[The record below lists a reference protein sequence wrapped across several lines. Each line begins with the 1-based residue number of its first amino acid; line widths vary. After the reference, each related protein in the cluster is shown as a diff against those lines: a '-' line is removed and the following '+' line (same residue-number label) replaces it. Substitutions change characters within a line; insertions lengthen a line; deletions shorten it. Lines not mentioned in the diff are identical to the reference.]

1 MGLAKARI
9 ENLHSGEAFEV
20 LFNPE
25 EYALSKDN
33 NFASHNVPGLSSPIL
48 QFVHGNLRTLTMELF
63 FDTSDEAR
71 DVREETEKVVRLA
84 TIDSELHAPPPV
96 SVSWGS
102 LLFTGVLS
110 SVNQTFNRFLSDG
123 RPVRAR
129 LNVTWSELV
138 DPDRESREV
147 NRQTADFS
155 KRHVV
160 SEGETLAE
168 IAARYYEQ
176 PAAWRAIALE
186 NGIDD
191 PRRALFAG
199 REIVIPSLP
208 YLDPETG
215 EALA

>member
-9 ENLHSGEAFEV
+9 EILHSGEAFDV

-25 EYALSKDN
+25 EYTLSKDN

-63 FDTSDEAR
+63 FDTTDEAR
-71 DVREETEKVVRLA
+71 DVRDETEKVVGLA

-96 SVSWGS
+96 TVSWGS

-110 SVNQTFNRFLSDG
+110 SVNQTFSRFLADG

-129 LNVTWSELV
+129 LDVTFSELI

-155 KRHVV
+155 KLHVV
-160 SEGETLAE
+160 SEGETLAD
-168 IAARYYEQ
+168 IAARHYQ
-176 PAAWRAIALE
+176 DPAQWRAIALA
-186 NGIDD
+186 NRLDD
-191 PRRALFAG
+191 PRADLFAG
-199 REIVIPSLP
+199 RELAVPSLP

>member
-9 ENLHSGEAFEV
+9 ELLHSGEAFDV

-25 EYALSKDN
+25 EYTLAKDN

-48 QFVHGNLRTLTMELF
+48 QFVHGNLRTLAMELF
-63 FDTSDEAR
+63 FDTTDEAR

-84 TIDSELHAPPPV
+84 AIDSELHAPPPV
-96 SVSWGS
+96 AISWGS

-110 SVNQTFNRFLSDG
+110 SVNQTFSRFLSDG

-129 LNVTWSELV
+129 LDVTWSELI

-155 KRHVV
+155 KLHVV
-160 SEGETLAE
+160 SLGETLADL
-168 IAARYYEQ
+168 AARYYQQ

-186 NGIDD
+186 NGIED
-191 PRRALFAG
+191 PRRDLFAG
-199 REIVIPSLP
+199 RRIAIPSLP

-215 EALA
+215 EALP

>member
-1 MGLAKARI
+1 MGLARARI
-9 ENLHSGEAFEV
+9 EVLHTGEAFEV
-20 LFNPE
+20 LMNPE
-25 EYALSKDN
+25 EYSLAKDN

-63 FDTSDEAR
+63 FDTTDAAR

-84 TIDSELHAPPPV
+84 AIDSELHAPPPV
-96 SVSWGS
+96 SISWGS
-102 LLFTGVLS
+102 LLFTGVLT
-110 SVNQTFNRFLSDG
+110 SVHQTFNRFLADG

-129 LNVTWSELV
+129 LDVTWSELI

-160 SEGETLAE
+160 SEGETLSDL
-168 IAARYYEQ
+168 AARYYQE
-176 PAAWRAIALE
+176 PGAWRAIALE
-186 NGIDD
+186 NGIED
-191 PRRALFAG
+191 PRRDLFPG
-199 REIVIPSLP
+199 RELVVPSLP
-208 YLDPETG
+208 YLDPDTG

>member
-1 MGLAKARI
+1 MGLARARI
-9 ENLHSGEAFEV
+9 EVLHTGEAFEV
-20 LFNPE
+20 LMNPE
-25 EYALSKDN
+25 EYALAKDN

-63 FDTSDEAR
+63 FDTTDEAR
-71 DVREETEKVVRLA
+71 DVREETEKVVRLSA
-84 TIDSELHAPPPV
+84 IDSELHAPPPV
-96 SVSWGS
+96 TISWGS

-110 SVNQTFNRFLSDG
+110 SVNQTFNRFLADG

-129 LNVTWSELV
+129 LDVTWSEIV

-160 SEGETLAE
+160 SEGETLAGL
-168 IAARYYEQ
+168 AARYYQE

-186 NGIDD
+186 NGIED
-191 PRRALFAG
+191 PRRDLFPG
-199 REIVIPSLP
+199 RELVVPSLP
-208 YLDPETG
+208 YLDPDTG

>member
-1 MGLAKARI
+1 MGLARARI
-9 ENLHSGEAFEV
+9 EVLHTGEAFEV
-20 LFNPE
+20 LINPE
-25 EYALSKDN
+25 EYSLAKDN

-63 FDTSDEAR
+63 FDTTDAAR

-84 TIDSELHAPPPV
+84 AIDSELHAPPPV
-96 SVSWGS
+96 SISWGS
-102 LLFTGVLS
+102 LLFTGVLT
-110 SVNQTFNRFLSDG
+110 SVHQTFNRFLADG

-129 LNVTWSELV
+129 LDVTWSELI

-160 SEGETLAE
+160 SEGETLSE
-168 IAARYYEQ
+168 LAARYYHE
-176 PAAWRAIALE
+176 PGAWRAIALE
-186 NGIDD
+186 NGIED
-191 PRRALFAG
+191 PRRDLFPG
-199 REIVIPSLP
+199 RELVVPSLP
-208 YLDPETG
+208 YLDPDTG

>member
-9 ENLHSGEAFEV
+9 EILHTGEAFDV

-25 EYALSKDN
+25 EYTLAKDN
-33 NFASHNVPGLSSPIL
+33 NYASHNVPGLSSPIL

-63 FDTSDEAR
+63 FDTTDAAR
-71 DVREETEKVVRLA
+71 DVREETEKVVRLS

-96 SVSWGS
+96 TISWGS

-110 SVNQTFNRFLSDG
+110 SVNQTFSRFLSDG

-129 LNVTWSELV
+129 LDVTWSELI
-138 DPDRESREV
+138 DPEREAREI

-155 KRHVV
+155 KLHVV
-160 SEGETLAE
+160 SQGETLSS
-168 IAARYYEQ
+168 IATRYYED
-176 PAAWRAIALE
+176 PAQWRAIALA
-186 NGIDD
+186 NGLDD
-191 PRRALFAG
+191 PRADLFAG
-199 REIVIPSLP
+199 RQLTVPKLP

-215 EALA
+215 EVLA

>member
-9 ENLHSGEAFEV
+9 EILHSGEAFDV

-25 EYALSKDN
+25 EYSLAQDN

-63 FDTSDEAR
+63 FDTTDAAT
-71 DVREETEKVVRLA
+71 DVRGETEKVVRLA
-84 TIDSELHAPPPV
+84 RIDGELHAPPPV
-96 SVSWGS
+96 TVSWGS

-110 SVNQTFNRFLSDG
+110 SVNQTFSRFLADG

-129 LNVTWSELV
+129 LDVTFSELI

-155 KRHVV
+155 KLHVV
-160 SEGETLAE
+160 SEGETLSGL
-168 IAARYYEQ
+168 AARYYQ
-176 PAAWRAIALE
+176 DPTQWRAIALA
-186 NGIDD
+186 NGLDD
-191 PRRALFAG
+191 PRADLFAG
-199 REIVIPSLP
+199 RELAVPSLP
-208 YLDPETG
+208 FLDPETG